1 MHFTNIAIHV
11 VAGSIAL
18 AMGFL
23 ILFKDKGTPTHK
35 RLGRAFVWMTLVVC
49 ATAVIGT
56 VFFRFLPAFAV
67 LSLLVPYQ
75 LFGGWRAA
83 RTKDAGPT
91 MVDAGMLLAAL
102 ALALPL
108 VMEVLTPGRRL
119 TAVDYSAVGALAML
133 LVYDTIRWTF
143 PRRWHAT
150 LWRYEHSYKMTASV
164 FAMLSAMVGNVVRFG
179 QPWSQLAPS
188 VIGLLVIAW
197 SFVRLG
203 QRRQTP
209 ERAG

>member
-1 MHFTNIAIHV
+1 LQVFAAAQVQRPSCRDIN
-11 VAGSIAL
+11 GQ
-18 AMGFL
+18 
-23 ILFKDKGTPTHK
+23 
-35 RLGRAFVWMTLVVC
+35 WMTRVVC
-49 ATAVIGT
+49 ATAAICT
-56 VFFRFLPAFAV
+56 MIIYRFLPAFTV
-67 LSLLVPYQ
+67 PSLLVPYQ

-91 MVDAGMLLAAL
+91 MVDAGTLLVAL

-108 VMEVLTPGRRL
+108 VMEVLALGGRL
-119 TAVDYSAVGALAML
+119 TAVGYSAVGALAML
-133 LVYDTIRWTF
+133 LAYDTIKWTF
-143 PRRWHAT
+143 PRRWHAA
-150 LWRYEHSYKMTASV
+150 LWRYEHTYKMTASV

-203 QRRQTP
+203 QRQMP